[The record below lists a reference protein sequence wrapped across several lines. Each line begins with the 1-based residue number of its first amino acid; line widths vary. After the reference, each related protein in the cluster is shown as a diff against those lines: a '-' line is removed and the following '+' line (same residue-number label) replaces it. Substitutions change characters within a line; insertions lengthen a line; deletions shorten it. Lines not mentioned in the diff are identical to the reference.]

1 MLHLLEC
8 HLCSDAIRQRHPAEK
23 AFFSVGLLLTCLLLP
38 PPGPALVLLTVMV
51 ATRVWAG
58 IPARVFARTLL
69 IPLGFILLG
78 TVPLLVSVTFE
89 PQGISLAWVPEQI
102 PAAGHL
108 MQRALAAAACLCF
121 LALTTP
127 VMDWLPLLRRL
138 HLPAAVVDI
147 MLVLYRMLFVLAERF
162 SSIRYAQE
170 SRLGYSSVRN
180 AFRSSGLTG
189 ANLLVFS
196 LKRAQAMEQGM
207 LARGYDGDI
216 RTLPPERRASSRVLL
231 TTALAGCV
239 ISLVTLGVRRL
250 LA

>member
-1 MLHLLEC
+1 
-8 HLCSDAIRQRHPAEK
+8 
-23 AFFSVGLLLTCLLLP
+23 
-38 PPGPALVLLTVMV
+38 VLLTIMV
-51 ATRVWAG
+51 AASVWAG
-58 IPARVFARTLL
+58 IPWRVFARTLL

-78 TVPLLVSVTFE
+78 TVPLLFSVAFE

-102 PAAGHL
+102 PAARHL
-108 MQRALAAAACLCF
+108 LLRALAAAACLCF

-138 HLPAAVVDI
+138 RLPAVVVDI

-170 SRLGYSSVRN
+170 SRLGYSTIRN
-180 AFRSSGLTG
+180 TFRSSGLTG

-216 RTLPPERRASSRVLL
+216 RTLPPERHTSLHVLGC
-231 TTALAGCV
+231 TALAGFV
-239 ISLVTLGVRRL
+239 ISLVTFGIRRL

>member
-8 HLCSDAIRQRHPAEK
+8 HRCSDAMRQRHPAEK
-23 AFFSVGLLLTCLLLP
+23 AFFSAGLLLTCLLLP
-38 PPGPALVLLTVMV
+38 PPGPVLVLLTVMV
-51 ATRVWAG
+51 TARVWAG
-58 IPARVFARTLL
+58 IPWHVFARTLL

-78 TVPLLVSVTFE
+78 TVPLLVSVAFE
-89 PQGISLAWVPEQI
+89 PQGISLAWAPDQI
-102 PAAGHL
+102 PAAVHL
-108 MQRALAAAACLCF
+108 LQRALAAAACMCF

-138 HLPAAVVDI
+138 RLPAVVVDI

-170 SRLGYSSVRN
+170 SRLGYSTIRN
-180 AFRSSGLTG
+180 TFRSSGLTG

-216 RTLPPERRASSRVLL
+216 RTLSPEQPASPHVLACTL
-231 TTALAGCV
+231 VTGLV
-239 ISLVTLGVRRL
+239 ISLFTLCIRRL